1 MNSIFHDY
9 STLQKVVDIR
19 YECRN
24 QIYLVH
30 IGPKRSNLAKKRSST
45 MVNLIVYWFS
55 QFLGKIIT
63 FLTLITNFLAWN
75 FLVIENFAWN
85 FTRGPY
91 IAFSWVPS
99 RSKLTWNRS
108 KLCCKS
114 LKCNL
119 LKQFFLIT
127 EHPLQILTTLAIERL
142 LSILVFVARSQT
154 LTILWLLEGSNIVQ
168 KTTFLLE
175 KRYKNAKTVTFIVPQ
190 T

>member
-1 MNSIFHDY
+1 MILALFEKSANLANSDKLAIGHSYPFKVMNSIFHDY

-30 IGPKRSNLAKKRSST
+30 IGPKRSNLAKKGSST

-91 IAFSWVPS
+91 IAFLWVPRGS
-99 RSKLTWNRS
+99 ELTWIRSKLW
-108 KLCCKS
+108 CKS
-114 LKCNL
+114 VEM
-119 LKQFFLIT
+119 QLIHNFT
-127 EHPLQILTTLAIERL
+127 KLQSSHFR
-142 LSILVFVARSQT
+142 F
-154 LTILWLLEGSNIVQ
+154 WP
-168 KTTFLLE
+168 F
-175 KRYKNAKTVTFIVPQ
+175 
-190 T
+190 